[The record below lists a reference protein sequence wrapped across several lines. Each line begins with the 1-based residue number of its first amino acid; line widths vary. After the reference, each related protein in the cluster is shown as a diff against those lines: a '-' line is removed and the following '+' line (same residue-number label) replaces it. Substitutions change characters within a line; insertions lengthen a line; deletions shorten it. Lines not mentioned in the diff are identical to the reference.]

1 MPVTTVA
8 DTTDRTRKAEQA
20 DRTRANLMQVARTL
34 FAERGY
40 AGTATEEVVQQAGV
54 TRGALYH
61 HFRDKRDL
69 FEAVFI
75 EVQEEMRDRISAASR
90 NAEGP
95 PWDKFRAGF
104 DVYLDHS
111 MDPAVR
117 RILLLDAP
125 SVLGWERWREV
136 DAALGLL
143 RNGLTT
149 LQSLGQVDPR
159 MGIEEIAHLLRGV
172 ASEGAHMI
180 ALASDPTE
188 TRRAVG
194 VAVDRLL
201 ESVQA

>member
-1 MPVTTVA
+1 MTTVV
-8 DTTDRTRKAEQA
+8 DSTERGSRKAEQA
-20 DRTRANLMQVARTL
+20 DRTRANLMCFARTL

-40 AGTATEEVVQQAGV
+40 AGTSTEEIVQQAGV

-75 EVQEEMRDRISAASR
+75 EVQQEMRERIGVASRSAA
-90 NAEGP
+90 GG
-95 PWDKFRAGF
+95 PWDSFRAGF

-136 DAALGLL
+136 DASLAFI
-143 RNGLTT
+143 RNGLT
-149 LQSLGQVDPR
+149 SLRASGDLDPGV
-159 MGIEEIAHLLRGV
+159 GIEEVAHLLRGV
-172 ASEGAHMI
+172 ASEAAHMI
-180 ALASDPTE
+180 ALASHVAE

-194 VAVDRLL
+194 DAVDRLL
-201 ESVQA
+201 QSVRV

>member
-1 MPVTTVA
+1 MTTAVES
-8 DTTDRTRKAEQA
+8 TDRSRKAEQA
-20 DRTRANLMQVARTL
+20 DRTRANLLQVARSL

-40 AGTATEEVVQQAGV
+40 AGTATEEIVQQAGV

-75 EVQEEMRDRISAASR
+75 EVQQEMRERIGEASR
-90 NAEGP
+90 NNPGE

-136 DAALGLL
+136 DASLALL
-143 RNGLTT
+143 RAGLTA
-149 LQSLGQVDPR
+149 LNDLGELDPS
-159 MGIEEIAHLLRGV
+159 MGVEEVAHLLRGV
-172 ASEGAHMI
+172 ASEAAHMI
-180 ALASDPTE
+180 ALATDAGE

-194 VAVDRLL
+194 HTVDRLL
-201 ESVQA
+201 ESLQA

>member
-1 MPVTTVA
+1 VTTVTE
-8 DTTDRTRKAEQA
+8 TTERNRKAEQA

-40 AGTATEEVVQQAGV
+40 AGTATEEIVQQAGV

-75 EVQEEMRDRISAASR
+75 EVQQEMRDRIGMASR
-90 NAEGP
+90 NAGGE
-95 PWDKFRAGF
+95 PWHGFRAGF

-125 SVLGWERWREV
+125 SVLGWERWREI
-136 DAALGLL
+136 DASLAML
-143 RNGLTT
+143 RHGLTN
-149 LQSLGQVDPR
+149 LRASGDLAPR
-159 MGIEEIAHLLRGV
+159 IGIEEVAHLLRGV
-172 ASEGAHMI
+172 ASEAAHMI
-180 ALASDPTE
+180 ALASDATE

-194 VAVDRLL
+194 DAVDRLL
-201 ESVQA
+201 RSIRA

>member
-1 MPVTTVA
+1 MTTVT
-8 DTTDRTRKAEQA
+8 DSTDRSRKAEQA
-20 DRTRANLMQVARTL
+20 DRTRASLMQVARRL
-34 FAERGY
+34 FADRGY
-40 AGTATEEVVQQAGV
+40 AGTATEEIVQQAGV

-75 EVQEEMRDRISAASR
+75 EVQQEMCNRIGAASR
-90 NAEGP
+90 HNPGE

-125 SVLGWERWREV
+125 SVLGWERWREI
-136 DAALGLL
+136 DASLAML
-143 RNGLTT
+143 RNGLTGLRT
-149 LQSLGQVDPR
+149 SGHLDPG
-159 MGIEEIAHLLRGV
+159 MEIEEVAHLLRGV
-172 ASEGAHMI
+172 ASEAAYMI
-180 ALASDPTE
+180 ALASDTAG

-194 VAVDRLL
+194 DAVDRLL
-201 ESVQA
+201 QSMRA

>member
-1 MPVTTVA
+1 MTTVV
-8 DTTDRTRKAEQA
+8 DSTDRGSRKAEQA

-40 AGTATEEVVQQAGV
+40 AGTATEEIVQQAGV

-75 EVQEEMRDRISAASR
+75 EVQQEMRERIGAASR
-90 NAEGP
+90 SAAGG
-95 PWDKFRAGF
+95 PWDSFRAGF

-111 MDPAVR
+111 MDPTVR

-125 SVLGWERWREV
+125 SVLGWERWREI
-136 DAALGLL
+136 DASLAML
-143 RNGLTT
+143 RNGLTG
-149 LQSLGQVDPR
+149 LRASGHLDPS
-159 MGIEEIAHLLRGV
+159 MGIEEVAHLLRGV
-172 ASEGAHMI
+172 ASEAAHMI
-180 ALASDPTE
+180 ALASDAAG

-194 VAVDRLL
+194 DAVDRLL
-201 ESVQA
+201 QSVRA

>member
-1 MPVTTVA
+1 MTTVA
-8 DTTDRTRKAEQA
+8 DSTDRSRKAEQA
-20 DRTRANLMQVARTL
+20 DRTRANLMVAARSL
-34 FAERGY
+34 FADRGY
-40 AGTATEEVVQQAGV
+40 AGTATEEIVQQAGV

-75 EVQEEMRDRISAASR
+75 EVQQEMRDRIGAASR
-90 NAEGP
+90 GNPGE

-125 SVLGWERWREV
+125 SVLGWERWREI
-136 DAALGLL
+136 DASLAML
-143 RNGLTT
+143 RNGLTG
-149 LQSLGQVDPR
+149 LRASGHLDAGI
-159 MGIEEIAHLLRGV
+159 GIEEVAHLLRGV
-172 ASEGAHMI
+172 ASEAAHMI
-180 ALASDPTE
+180 ALASDAAG

-194 VAVDRLL
+194 DAVDRLL
-201 ESVQA
+201 RSVRA